1 MKELE
6 DKMAISTGKFIGL
19 TLASGGLYFLYYIF
33 TNRERFNKEF
43 DKEVISNSMILGII
57 ITYGL
62 SSLFTGFAFGMLNG
76 RAKEAAAAFSMIS
89 SLLSFASTVLIILI
103 AFKSKAVLEE
113 RTGKQMNWFFTCIL
127 TFFYINHFIKNQS
140 NSVAGNNSSNIDD
153 LEKFASMLEKGILTQ
168 DEFDAKKKELLG
180 L

>member
-57 ITYGL
+57 ITV
-62 SSLFTGFAFGMLNG
+62 
-76 RAKEAAAAFSMIS
+76 
-89 SLLSFASTVLIILI
+89 LLHFVPRLKHII
-103 AFKSKAVLEE
+103 
-113 RTGKQMNWFFTCIL
+113 
-127 TFFYINHFIKNQS
+127 
-140 NSVAGNNSSNIDD
+140 
-153 LEKFASMLEKGILTQ
+153 
-168 DEFDAKKKELLG
+168 
-180 L
+180 